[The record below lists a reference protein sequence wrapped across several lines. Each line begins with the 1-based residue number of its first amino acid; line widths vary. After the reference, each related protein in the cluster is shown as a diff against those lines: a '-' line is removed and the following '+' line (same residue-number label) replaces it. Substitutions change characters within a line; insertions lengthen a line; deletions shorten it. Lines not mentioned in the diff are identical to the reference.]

1 MCRAPAVEATV
12 HSRLPTRVFIW
23 QEAQRPCAECYIRA
37 RASTPEEIATVPII
51 VIKSRD
57 WLNRH
62 VAVGDVIYH
71 SGY

>member
-1 MCRAPAVEATV
+1 MCRAPSVEVTV

-23 QEAQRPCAECYIRA
+23 HKTQHAKAECYIRA

-57 WLNRH
+57 WLDRH

-71 SGY
+71 SGN